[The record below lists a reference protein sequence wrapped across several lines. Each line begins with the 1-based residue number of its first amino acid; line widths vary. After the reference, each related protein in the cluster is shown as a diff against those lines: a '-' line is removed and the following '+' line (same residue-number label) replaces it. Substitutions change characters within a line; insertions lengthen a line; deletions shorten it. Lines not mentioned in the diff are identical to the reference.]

1 MNAPLKIST
10 MQRIAKSK
18 GLRFAWND
26 NSKSYMMYD
35 AKTGDMLMEYANIT
49 IALMTSDV
57 KWRQECNKL
66 KSNNG

>member
-1 MNAPLKIST
+1 MNAPLKMST
-10 MQRIAKSK
+10 MERIAKSK

-26 NSKSYMMYD
+26 KSKSYMMYD

-66 KSNNG
+66 KSSNG